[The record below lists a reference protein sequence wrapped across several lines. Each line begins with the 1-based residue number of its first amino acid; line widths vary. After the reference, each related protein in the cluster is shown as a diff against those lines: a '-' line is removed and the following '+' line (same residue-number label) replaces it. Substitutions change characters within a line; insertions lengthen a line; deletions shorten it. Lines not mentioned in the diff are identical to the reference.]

1 MIVENLYNQKVDQ
14 TFIRLANK
22 KEKAGG
28 ISRSRGYNTI
38 PEMKG
43 YEVVY
48 KPCGENG
55 AGYYYQKI
63 LT

>member
-14 TFIRLANK
+14 IFIRLANK

-48 KPCGENG
+48 KPCGESG
-55 AGYYYQKI
+55 TGYYYQKI